1 MITTHPHTALLC
13 AALAGLRGDRLAE
26 PAPLTCVDV
35 AWRAQASGVPAALA
49 VVTMYAESL
58 GDPHAVG
65 AAGELGPLQCLP
77 SAHADCAGD
86 PVGAG
91 LRVLRD
97 RLREQRGDWHA
108 AACRYTGDGPR
119 CTRGR
124 GALARRLVAV
134 AGVAAP

>member
-1 MITTHPHTALLC
+1 MITTITTAALVC
-13 AALAGLRGDRLAE
+13 AALAGARGDRLA
-26 PAPLTCVDV
+26 PVAPLVCVDV
-35 AWRAQASGVPAALA
+35 AIRAARADVPPALA

-77 SAHADCAGD
+77 SAHDDCPGD

-97 RLREQRGDWHA
+97 RLAEQGGDWHA
-108 AACRYTGDGPR
+108 ATCRYTGDGPR

-124 GALARRLVAV
+124 ARLARE
-134 AGVAAP
+134 VAAMAAGRE